1 MRLYFREIKI
11 KDMTQIDKKFPER
24 ILLIMTGGI
33 AAYKCLDLI
42 RRLKEQGVSLQI
54 VMTENAKQFVT
65 EMSVAA
71 LGGSVVRSDLFS
83 VNDETQM
90 GHIDFAR
97 WADMILIAPATAH
110 FMAKMAH
117 GLADDLASTLCLATT
132 TPVMV
137 APAMNPQMWAHPATQ
152 DNMALLARRGIYLL
166 SPDQGLMACGE
177 SGPGRLPETARIL
190 SEISAFWS
198 ADKPLTGKTAIVT
211 SGPTREAI
219 DPVRYI
225 SNHSSGKQGHAI
237 ARALQAKGADVRLIS
252 GPCEAEIPAN
262 VTHIPIISAQDMAEA
277 VAAELPCD
285 IAICAAAVA
294 DWRMADIAP
303 QKLKKQTG
311 QDSSSLQLVKNPDIL
326 AMIAQH
332 PTARPDLVIGFAAE
346 TENLIANA
354 QAKRQRKQCDWL
366 IANDV
371 SVGENGE
378 SKVFGQDQNQI
389 YFMSDRQTEAWESQT
404 KQQIA
409 NRLTSHI
416 CDFFNQKSALTKG
429 MEE

>member
-1 MRLYFREIKI
+1 MT
-11 KDMTQIDKKFPER
+11 KDTTQTDKNFPAR
-24 ILLIMTGGI
+24 ILLVITGGI
-33 AAYKCLDLI
+33 AAYKSLDLI
-42 RRLKEQGVSLQI
+42 RRLKERNITLQI

-152 DNMALLARRGIYLL
+152 ANMALLTERGIFLL
-166 SPDQGLMACGE
+166 PPDQGLMACGE
-177 SGPGRLPETARIL
+177 TGPGRLPETDKIL
-190 SEISAFWS
+190 AAISAFWS
-198 ADKPLTGKTAIVT
+198 VDKPLAGKKCIVT

-237 ARALQAKGADVRLIS
+237 ARALQQKGADVRLIS
-252 GPCEAEIPAN
+252 GPCEAEIPEN
-262 VTHIPIISAQDMAEA
+262 VTHIPVISAQDMAEA
-277 VAAELPCD
+277 VMAELPCD
-285 IAICAAAVA
+285 IAVFAAAVA

-311 QDSSSLQLVKNPDIL
+311 QESTSLNLIKNPDIL
-326 AMIAQH
+326 AGVAQH
-332 PTARPDLVIGFAAE
+332 PTHRPDLVIGFAAE
-346 TENLIANA
+346 TEDLIANA
-354 QAKRQRKQCDWL
+354 QAKRARKQCDWL

-371 SVGENGE
+371 SADDSGL
-378 SKVFGQDQNQI
+378 SKVFGQDRNQI
-389 YFMSDRQTEAWESQT
+389 YFISDHQPEAWESLT
-404 KQQIA
+404 KQQVANKIA
-409 NRLTSHI
+409 SHI
-416 CDFFNQKSALTKG
+416 CNFYDHKIAEPKG
-429 MEE
+429 IKE